1 MQEGIFTIA
10 ENHALTGS
18 IMRMKLLGDTEA
30 IQRPGQFVNIRLPDR
45 YLRRPLSVCDVD
57 SMSFSVIYKT
67 VCEGTYY
74 MSTLQKG
81 LRLDI
86 LTGLGNGFN
95 LDRAGRNPLLIG
107 GGTGVAPLYY
117 LAKALHRRPAHVTAL
132 LGFQNAD
139 QAILIK
145 EFEQLCDHVI
155 VTTEDGSLGRRGV
168 VTDVIPEEY
177 SFFYTCGPEAMM
189 EDVYGKTDTDGE
201 FSFEARMGCGFG
213 VCMGCTKRTLLGY
226 KRICRDGP
234 VLEKGE
240 LIW

>member
-67 VCEGTYY
+67 VGKGTYY

-117 LAKALHRRPAHVTAL
+117 LAKACTGARRMLRRCLDFRMRIRRFSSRNLSSCATMSLSQRKTGASDAGAWSPTSFRKNTVSSIPAVR
-132 LGFQNAD
+132 
-139 QAILIK
+139 K
-145 EFEQLCDHVI
+145 
-155 VTTEDGSLGRRGV
+155 
-168 VTDVIPEEY
+168 P
-177 SFFYTCGPEAMM
+177 
-189 EDVYGKTDTDGE
+189 
-201 FSFEARMGCGFG
+201 
-213 VCMGCTKRTLLGY
+213 
-226 KRICRDGP
+226 
-234 VLEKGE
+234 
-240 LIW
+240 